1 MKKNKKII
9 DLSQIK
15 TSQIEEELKRENYRL
30 KYKQL
35 LRNTVYTLIIIA
47 AFCVLLATLVMPVLE
62 IKGNSMAPKYKNGDV
77 TLAVKTKN
85 IKRGD
90 IIAFY
95 FGNKILVKRVIATQG
110 DWVDIKED
118 GTIKVNNEVIQK
130 PYASYKILDTGDIK
144 YPYQVPDGQL
154 FVLSDNKD
162 DLQDSRL
169 KQIGSIKQDDVI
181 GKTLFKIW
189 SLN

>member
-1 MKKNKKII
+1 
-9 DLSQIK
+9 
-15 TSQIEEELKRENYRL
+15 
-30 KYKQL
+30 
-35 LRNTVYTLIIIA
+35 
-47 AFCVLLATLVMPVLE
+47 
-62 IKGNSMAPKYKNGDV
+62 MAPKYKNGDV